1 MLFWAV
7 VWGAMAGAVFFV
19 LFGDGSGD
27 DLDERDGHED
37 ADLD

>member
-1 MLFWAV
+1 MLFWAA
-7 VWGAMAGAVFFV
+7 VWGAVAGAV

-27 DLDERDGHED
+27 DLDERNGHED